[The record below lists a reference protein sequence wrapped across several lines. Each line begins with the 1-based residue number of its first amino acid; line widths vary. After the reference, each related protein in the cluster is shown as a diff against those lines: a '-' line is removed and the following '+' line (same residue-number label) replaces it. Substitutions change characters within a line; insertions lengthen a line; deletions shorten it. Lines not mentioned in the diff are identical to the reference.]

1 MRTRTVESSITD
13 NDEYSRV
20 SVNYENELGED
31 NFIQSIKKFCFAYL
45 DNPQYIE
52 KFDIDEIEY
61 MLNYILEKFNYLD
74 NLRKSLKI
82 EYFSS
87 PMISISKLLDS
98 MLLSE
103 NLECMSYD
111 KSINILQR
119 EINYVLEQISMFHG
133 ILKQAYELKKISTQ
147 N

>member
-1 MRTRTVESSITD
+1 
-13 NDEYSRV
+13 
-20 SVNYENELGED
+20 VNYENELGED

-45 DNPQYIE
+45 DNTRYIE
-52 KFDIDEIEY
+52 KFDIDEIGY
-61 MLNYILEKFNYLD
+61 MINYVLEKFNYLD
-74 NLRKSLKI
+74 SLRKSLKI

-103 NLECMSYD
+103 NLDCMSYD
-111 KSINILQR
+111 KSINILRR
-119 EINYVLEQISMFHG
+119 EINYVLEQLSMFHG
-133 ILKQAYELKKISTQ
+133 VLKQAYEQKKMSAQ

>member
-1 MRTRTVESSITD
+1 MRTRTAQSSITD

-45 DNPQYIE
+45 DNTQYIE
-52 KFDIDEIEY
+52 KFDIDEIGY
-61 MLNYILEKFNYLD
+61 MINYVLEKFNYLD

-103 NLECMSYD
+103 NLDCMSYD
-111 KSINILQR
+111 KSINILRR
-119 EINYVLEQISMFHG
+119 EINYVLEQLSMFHG
-133 ILKQAYELKKISTQ
+133 VLKQAYEQKKMSAQ